1 MNNPVKLAT
10 IQKIAKDKGLTFAFE
25 ENDGGYVMR
34 DRITNEPLMLYAAIT
49 VANITNVNVWREEC
63 NKLKAQSFR

>member
-1 MNNPVKLAT
+1 MNNPVKLST
-10 IQKIAKDKGLTFAFE
+10 IQKIAKDKGLTFNFE

-34 DRITNEPLMLYAAIT
+34 DRITNEPLMLYAPIT